1 VTLEDW
7 LKQDRSL
14 ADQLK
19 VVEGLCSALNEGHQR
34 GALHR
39 GLAPATIEVASDGS
53 CDLSDAISATSS
65 SSRYRAP
72 ELGEGAAHSAQSDIY
87 SAGVIFY
94 EMLSGRSPSP
104 DRPTALADLRPDV
117 PRDLTDAI
125 MGCLEKGPDWRP
137 KDLSYLL
144 QVVGTLRGQGAGKG
158 VRTPA
163 RQTEA
168 PRAARAT
175 SAARRPA
182 KTGSSASLPMIAVV
196 LVLAGG
202 AAGAWFWLKGGATSP
217 AGPKTA
223 AVRPSV
229 PTTVATT
236 LPTEAP
242 AATRTPGP
250 STKPAAPPAGAS
262 PSSQPVATPPPT
274 PTPPPV
280 TQVARATP
288 PSVATPAPTPPPTP
302 TPAPTPEAAA
312 PAPDVVAAANEP
324 TVLTAV
330 SPLQL
335 KRGATTI
342 LDVRGSGLRS
352 DQRATVLKIKEAPN
366 GISVVRQKFVN
377 GGLVQVIVKLEP
389 TAAPGAYGLALAD
402 TAGTFSNTLSF
413 TVAK

>member
-1 VTLEDW
+1 M
-7 LKQDRSL
+7 QRS
-14 ADQLK
+14 
-19 VVEGLCSALNEGHQR
+19 QR
-34 GALHR
+34 R
-39 GLAPATIEVASDGS
+39 APARSPSPGAGAGDDRGCERRVLRPVRAV
-53 CDLSDAISATSS
+53 SATSAG
-65 SSRYRAP
+65 SRYRAP
-72 ELGEGAAHSAQSDIY
+72 ELGEGASHSAQSDIY

-104 DRPTALADLRPDV
+104 DRPTALSDLRPDV

-168 PRAARAT
+168 PRAAAKAT
-175 SAARRPA
+175 SASRRVA
-182 KTGSSASLPMIAVV
+182 KSGSSSNLPLFVAAA
-196 LVLAGG
+196 LLLAGA
-202 AAGAWFWLKGGATSP
+202 AAGAWFWFKGASSP
-217 AGPKTA
+217 AGPRTA
-223 AVRPSV
+223 SVRPTV
-229 PTTVATT
+229 PTTLVATP
-236 LPTEAP
+236 PTEAP
-242 AATRTPGP
+242 AAVPTQEPQARATP
-250 STKPAAPPAGAS
+250 PPAEVS
-262 PSSQPVATPPPT
+262 PTPLPVATPTAT

-288 PSVATPAPTPPPTP
+288 LPVAIPVPTPTP
-302 TPAPTPEAAA
+302 TPAPTPEATAAA
-312 PAPDVVAAANEP
+312 PEVMAAANEP

-335 KRGATTI
+335 KRGVTTI

-352 DQRATVLKIKEAPN
+352 DQRATVLRIKEAPN

-389 TAAPGAYGLALAD
+389 TATPGAYGLALAD
-402 TAGTFSNTLSF
+402 PAGTFSNTLSF

>member
-1 VTLEDW
+1 MTLEDW

-39 GLAPATIEVASDGS
+39 GLGPGTIEVASDGS
-53 CDLSDAISATSS
+53 CDLSEAVSATSGG
-65 SSRYRAP
+65 SRYRAP
-72 ELGEGAAHSAQSDIY
+72 ELGEGAGHSAQSDIY
-87 SAGVIFY
+87 AAGVIFY

-144 QVVGTLRGQGAGKG
+144 QVVGTLRGQGAGKS

-168 PRAARAT
+168 PRAAAKATASRRA
-175 SAARRPA
+175 A
-182 KTGSSASLPMIAVV
+182 KSGSSSNLPLFVAVA
-196 LVLAGG
+196 LLLAGA
-202 AAGAWFWLKGGATSP
+202 AAGAWFWLKGSASP
-217 AGPKTA
+217 AGPRTA
-223 AVRPSV
+223 SVRPTV
-229 PTTVATT
+229 PTTLAATP
-236 LPTEAP
+236 PTEAP
-242 AATRTPGP
+242 AAVPTPEP
-250 STKPAAPPAGAS
+250 QTKATLSPAG
-262 PSSQPVATPPPT
+262 PTPMPLPTATPMPF

-288 PSVATPAPTPPPTP
+288 LPVAIPEPTP
-302 TPAPTPEAAA
+302 TPAPTPQAAAAA
-312 PAPDVVAAANEP
+312 PEMLAAANEP

-342 LDVRGSGLRS
+342 LDLRGSGLRS

-389 TAAPGAYGLALAD
+389 TAAPGAYALALAD
-402 TAGTFSNTLSF
+402 PAGTLSNTLSF
-413 TVAK
+413 TVSK

>member
-14 ADQLK
+14 ADQLR

-34 GALHR
+34 GSLHR
-39 GLAPATIEVASDGS
+39 GLEPGTIEVAGDGS
-53 CDLSDAISATSS
+53 CDLSEAVSATSA

-104 DRPTALADLRPDV
+104 DRPTPLADLRPDV

-158 VRTPA
+158 VRSPA

-168 PRAARAT
+168 PRAAAKATTSSRRA
-175 SAARRPA
+175 A
-182 KTGSSASLPMIAVV
+182 KSGSSSNLPLFVAAA
-196 LVLAGG
+196 LLLAGA
-202 AAGAWFWLKGGATSP
+202 AAGAWFWLKGSSSP
-217 AGPKTA
+217 TGLRTA
-223 AVRPSV
+223 AVRP
-229 PTTVATT
+229 T
-236 LPTEAP
+236 LPTTLSPTP
-242 AATRTPGP
+242 ATEVAA
-250 STKPAAPPAGAS
+250 AAPTPEPQTKATPPPTDIA
-262 PSSQPVATPPPT
+262 PTPLPVATPIPT

-288 PSVATPAPTPPPTP
+288 VPVATPEPTP
-302 TPAPTPEAAA
+302 TPVPTPVAAV
-312 PAPDVVAAANEP
+312 PAPEELAAANEP

-352 DQRATVLKIKEAPN
+352 DQRATVLKIKETPN

-402 TAGTFSNTLSF
+402 PAGTFSNTLSF
-413 TVAK
+413 TVSK